1 MENKIILIED
11 DEEIR
16 GMITDYLSGEFEVLS
31 FNDGTTAIRTNIS
44 YDEYSLALIDL
55 MLPDMSGMEIIKSIR
70 RVTNIPIIIITAK
83 DNDTDKSLGL
93 NLGADDY
100 VVKPFS
106 LIELAARIKANI
118 RRARTYQVLP
128 SNSIVKIKDIEIDPQ
143 SHMVTRKGR
152 SIDLTPIEFELL
164 YLLASHPGQAYSKER
179 LYELIW
185 KEPYFG
191 NENVLNTHINRL
203 RLKLKNNAED
213 TTAYIKTLWGIGYK
227 MEDKW
232 MWLLFAI
239 LLFVLLIILIWQ
251 QIQHKELEREINYIT
266 DRLASLSIT
275 SDNGF
280 VLIPTDNDSIKK
292 LGAVLNTLLQ
302 DFYCKKSEFEQ
313 SKQAMAQVLT
323 NISHDIRTPLTV
335 LKGNSEMLSNITND
349 PSMPENV
356 HAMADKIDRK
366 ADDLISTINDY
377 FTMSKIA
384 SGDLPIKLKKENVSR
399 LCQDTIL
406 DYYDLLE
413 QKQFEVDIQI
423 PDPPIFAYIDNEALQ
438 RILKNLIDNAIRH
451 GGDGKYLSLR
461 LTTSNGNSIIE
472 IEDHGNGMSPQQQKQ
487 IFARNYTT
495 ARKSSGSGLGLA
507 ISKRLAEQIGAELE
521 VYSIQNERT
530 TFSIILKS

>member
-1 MENKIILIED
+1 
-11 DEEIR
+11 
-16 GMITDYLSGEFEVLS
+16 
-31 FNDGTTAIRTNIS
+31 
-44 YDEYSLALIDL
+44 
-55 MLPDMSGMEIIKSIR
+55 
-70 RVTNIPIIIITAK
+70 
-83 DNDTDKSLGL
+83 
-93 NLGADDY
+93 
-100 VVKPFS
+100 
-106 LIELAARIKANI
+106 
-118 RRARTYQVLP
+118 
-128 SNSIVKIKDIEIDPQ
+128 
-143 SHMVTRKGR
+143 
-152 SIDLTPIEFELL
+152 
-164 YLLASHPGQAYSKER
+164 
-179 LYELIW
+179 
-185 KEPYFG
+185 
-191 NENVLNTHINRL
+191 
-203 RLKLKNNAED
+203 
-213 TTAYIKTLWGIGYK
+213 
-227 MEDKW
+227 

-239 LLFVLLIILIWQ
+239 LSFVLLLILICQ

-302 DFYCKKSEFEQ
+302 DFYTKKSEFEQ

-356 HAMADKIDRK
+356 HAMAAKIDRK

-413 QKQFEVDIQI
+413 QKQFEVDFQI
-423 PDPPIFAYIDNEALQ
+423 PDTPIFAYTDNEALQ

-507 ISKRLAEQIGAELE
+507 ISKRLAKQIGAELE
-521 VYSIQNERT
+521 VHSVQNEQT

>member
-1 MENKIILIED
+1 
-11 DEEIR
+11 
-16 GMITDYLSGEFEVLS
+16 
-31 FNDGTTAIRTNIS
+31 
-44 YDEYSLALIDL
+44 
-55 MLPDMSGMEIIKSIR
+55 
-70 RVTNIPIIIITAK
+70 
-83 DNDTDKSLGL
+83 
-93 NLGADDY
+93 
-100 VVKPFS
+100 
-106 LIELAARIKANI
+106 
-118 RRARTYQVLP
+118 
-128 SNSIVKIKDIEIDPQ
+128 
-143 SHMVTRKGR
+143 
-152 SIDLTPIEFELL
+152 
-164 YLLASHPGQAYSKER
+164 
-179 LYELIW
+179 
-185 KEPYFG
+185 
-191 NENVLNTHINRL
+191 
-203 RLKLKNNAED
+203 
-213 TTAYIKTLWGIGYK
+213 
-227 MEDKW
+227 

-292 LGAVLNTLLQ
+292 LGAVFNTLLQ

>member
-1 MENKIILIED
+1 
-11 DEEIR
+11 
-16 GMITDYLSGEFEVLS
+16 
-31 FNDGTTAIRTNIS
+31 
-44 YDEYSLALIDL
+44 
-55 MLPDMSGMEIIKSIR
+55 
-70 RVTNIPIIIITAK
+70 
-83 DNDTDKSLGL
+83 
-93 NLGADDY
+93 
-100 VVKPFS
+100 
-106 LIELAARIKANI
+106 
-118 RRARTYQVLP
+118 
-128 SNSIVKIKDIEIDPQ
+128 
-143 SHMVTRKGR
+143 
-152 SIDLTPIEFELL
+152 
-164 YLLASHPGQAYSKER
+164 
-179 LYELIW
+179 
-185 KEPYFG
+185 
-191 NENVLNTHINRL
+191 
-203 RLKLKNNAED
+203 
-213 TTAYIKTLWGIGYK
+213 
-227 MEDKW
+227 

-239 LLFVLLIILIWQ
+239 FSFVLLLILIWQ
-251 QIQHKELEREINYIT
+251 QRQHKELERELNYIT
-266 DRLASLSIT
+266 DRLTSLSIT

-280 VLIPTDNDSIKK
+280 VLIPTDHDSIKK
-292 LGAVLNTLLQ
+292 LGAALNTLLQ
-302 DFYCKKSEFEQ
+302 DFYTKKSEFEQ

-356 HAMADKIDRK
+356 HVMAAKIDRK

-384 SGDLPIKLKKENVSR
+384 SGDLPIKMKKENVSR

-423 PDPPIFAYIDNEALQ
+423 PDTPIFACTDHEALQ

-461 LTTSNGNSIIE
+461 LTTSNGNSKIE

-507 ISKRLAEQIGAELE
+507 ISKSLAEQIGAELE
-521 VYSIQNERT
+521 VHSVQNEQT

>member
-1 MENKIILIED
+1 
-11 DEEIR
+11 
-16 GMITDYLSGEFEVLS
+16 
-31 FNDGTTAIRTNIS
+31 
-44 YDEYSLALIDL
+44 
-55 MLPDMSGMEIIKSIR
+55 
-70 RVTNIPIIIITAK
+70 
-83 DNDTDKSLGL
+83 
-93 NLGADDY
+93 
-100 VVKPFS
+100 
-106 LIELAARIKANI
+106 
-118 RRARTYQVLP
+118 
-128 SNSIVKIKDIEIDPQ
+128 
-143 SHMVTRKGR
+143 
-152 SIDLTPIEFELL
+152 
-164 YLLASHPGQAYSKER
+164 
-179 LYELIW
+179 
-185 KEPYFG
+185 
-191 NENVLNTHINRL
+191 
-203 RLKLKNNAED
+203 
-213 TTAYIKTLWGIGYK
+213 
-227 MEDKW
+227 

-292 LGAVLNTLLQ
+292 LSAALNKLLQ
-302 DFYCKKSEFEQ
+302 DFYTKKSQFEQ
-313 SKQAMAQVLT
+313 SKQAMAKVLT

-530 TFSIILKS
+530 TISIILIS

>member
-1 MENKIILIED
+1 
-11 DEEIR
+11 
-16 GMITDYLSGEFEVLS
+16 
-31 FNDGTTAIRTNIS
+31 
-44 YDEYSLALIDL
+44 
-55 MLPDMSGMEIIKSIR
+55 
-70 RVTNIPIIIITAK
+70 
-83 DNDTDKSLGL
+83 
-93 NLGADDY
+93 
-100 VVKPFS
+100 
-106 LIELAARIKANI
+106 
-118 RRARTYQVLP
+118 
-128 SNSIVKIKDIEIDPQ
+128 
-143 SHMVTRKGR
+143 
-152 SIDLTPIEFELL
+152 
-164 YLLASHPGQAYSKER
+164 
-179 LYELIW
+179 
-185 KEPYFG
+185 
-191 NENVLNTHINRL
+191 
-203 RLKLKNNAED
+203 
-213 TTAYIKTLWGIGYK
+213 
-227 MEDKW
+227 

-302 DFYCKKSEFEQ
+302 DFYCKKSEFER

-423 PDPPIFAYIDNEALQ
+423 PDPPIFAYTDNEALQ

>member
-1 MENKIILIED
+1 
-11 DEEIR
+11 
-16 GMITDYLSGEFEVLS
+16 
-31 FNDGTTAIRTNIS
+31 
-44 YDEYSLALIDL
+44 
-55 MLPDMSGMEIIKSIR
+55 
-70 RVTNIPIIIITAK
+70 
-83 DNDTDKSLGL
+83 
-93 NLGADDY
+93 
-100 VVKPFS
+100 
-106 LIELAARIKANI
+106 
-118 RRARTYQVLP
+118 
-128 SNSIVKIKDIEIDPQ
+128 
-143 SHMVTRKGR
+143 
-152 SIDLTPIEFELL
+152 
-164 YLLASHPGQAYSKER
+164 
-179 LYELIW
+179 
-185 KEPYFG
+185 
-191 NENVLNTHINRL
+191 
-203 RLKLKNNAED
+203 
-213 TTAYIKTLWGIGYK
+213 
-227 MEDKW
+227 

-280 VLIPTDNDSIKK
+280 VLILTDNDSIKK